1 MEVKRFD
8 AATRKSVDQLLASV
22 PFYKM
27 VKQND
32 PWQFEVLLSH
42 SRIVDF
48 EPGEVVLRSGE
59 YDNWHY
65 FLLKGQLAVFVSDD
79 ILDSAPINYI
89 TPGEVFGDLAM
100 LLGNR
105 QRTATLVADAN
116 CRKVVAFGTDFK
128 VFGDV
133 DDFKIITLPTKLA
146 FYRNTV
152 HNLRWKLEVYR
163 MKYPDSDLAGLH
175 HKVKLY
181 VGPKDTIDELH
192 SLNEQASALAKLL
205 IQWNA
210 NFGVISLNDGGTIN
224 PELVAG
230 VE

>member
-1 MEVKRFD
+1 MDVKQFD
-8 AATRKSVDQLLASV
+8 VTTRKSVDQLLASV

-32 PWQFEVLLSH
+32 PWQFEVLLTH

-65 FLLKGQLAVFVSDD
+65 FLLKGQLAVFVGDETREA
-79 ILDSAPINYI
+79 APVNYI
-89 TPGEVFGDLAM
+89 TPGEVFGDVAM

-116 CRKVVAFGTDFK
+116 CRKVVAFGTDFT
-128 VFGDV
+128 VFGEV
-133 DDFKIITLPTKLA
+133 DDFRTITLPTKLA

-152 HNLRWKLEVYR
+152 HNLRWKLDVYR
-163 MKYPDSDLAGLH
+163 MKYPHSELAGLH

-181 VGPKDTIDELH
+181 VGPKDTLEELV
-192 SLNEQASALAKLL
+192 SLNAQAGDLAKLL
-205 IQWNA
+205 VQWNA
-210 NFGVISLNDGGTIN
+210 NFGVLSLNDGGAIK